1 MRVSDV
7 YRPQLLTCE
16 ASEPLPA
23 VAQKMVA
30 ENVGV
35 LAVVDDTG
43 IAGIISERDI
53 TRAVAEHGDPAAHT
67 AAQYAST
74 QLEVAT
80 LNDDTSQVA
89 SRMLEASVRHLP
101 VMDNNEMVGMVS
113 IRDLLA
119 AETWA

>member
-16 ASEPLPA
+16 ASELLPA

-35 LAVVDDTG
+35 LAVVDGTRV
-43 IAGIISERDI
+43 AGIISERDI
-53 TRAVAEHGDPAAHT
+53 TRATAEHRDPTACTAAH
-67 AAQYAST
+67 YAST
-74 QLEVAT
+74 DLEVAT
-80 LNDDTSQVA
+80 LNDETRQVA
-89 SRMLEASVRHLP
+89 NRMLESGVRHLP
-101 VMDNNEMVGMVS
+101 VLEDNEMVGMVS

>member
-7 YRPQLLTCE
+7 YRPLLLTCE

-23 VAQKMVA
+23 VAEKLVA

-35 LAVVDDTG
+35 LAVVDGTR

-67 AAQYAST
+67 AAEHAST
-74 QLEVAT
+74 ELEVAT

-89 SRMLEASVRHLP
+89 SRMLEAGVRHLP

-119 AETWA
+119 SEVWA